1 MTEDDASE
9 CESDSSITN
18 KQRKLIRV
26 FPTADT
32 IRLLKYTIFGIA
44 GSNSTNNE
52 ILGDDLPSRMRTRNK
67 PAKDQPS
74 NKRPKRGGADNNA
87 SDAPTETTKT
97 PNKTEKR
104 KSTRDTPTKGK
115 KRANI
120 DMDTDND
127 GSEEKEK
134 RKRTDVSVI
143 FRAISP
149 CAPFKPMFFV
159 YEFFC
164 RVQPKV

>member
-1 MTEDDASE
+1 MEQEDNSSLTEDDASE

-18 KQRKLIRV
+18 KQRKSSFVRPAWPSD
-26 FPTADT
+26 FQC
-32 IRLLKYTIFGIA
+32 TIFAFA
-44 GSNSTNNE
+44 GSNSTNTE

-74 NKRPKRGGADNNA
+74 NKRPKRGVDNNA
-87 SDAPTETTKT
+87 ADAPPETAKT
-97 PNKTEKR
+97 PNKTADKR

-134 RKRTDVSVI
+134 RKRTDVS
-143 FRAISP
+143 
-149 CAPFKPMFFV
+149 
-159 YEFFC
+159 
-164 RVQPKV
+164 

>member
-1 MTEDDASE
+1 MDDLIFPI
-9 CESDSSITN
+9 CELT
-18 KQRKLIRV
+18 
-26 FPTADT
+26 
-32 IRLLKYTIFGIA
+32 

-74 NKRPKRGGADNNA
+74 NKRPKRGVD
-87 SDAPTETTKT
+87 STMDAPTETAKT
-97 PNKTEKR
+97 PNKTAEKR

-134 RKRTDVSVI
+134 RKRTDVSFKFIFFFHFEFVI
-143 FRAISP
+143 F
-149 CAPFKPMFFV
+149 
-159 YEFFC
+159 
-164 RVQPKV
+164 Q

>member
-1 MTEDDASE
+1 MQVNAKAIQVLQTNNVSHCSIRSILCVIVAY
-9 CESDSSITN
+9 SSSN
-18 KQRKLIRV
+18 NFDCNV
-26 FPTADT
+26 S
-32 IRLLKYTIFGIA
+32 
-44 GSNSTNNE
+44 GSNSTNTE

-74 NKRPKRGGADNNA
+74 NKRPKRGVDNTT
-87 SDAPTETTKT
+87 DAQTETTKT
-97 PNKTEKR
+97 PNKTAEKR

-134 RKRTDVSVI
+134 RKRTDVSVFCLFI
-143 FRAISP
+143 FCFNFIR
-149 CAPFKPMFFV
+149 
-159 YEFFC
+159 
-164 RVQPKV
+164 

>member
-1 MTEDDASE
+1 M
-9 CESDSSITN
+9 
-18 KQRKLIRV
+18 
-26 FPTADT
+26 
-32 IRLLKYTIFGIA
+32 
-44 GSNSTNNE
+44 
-52 ILGDDLPSRMRTRNK
+52 PSRMRTRNK

-74 NKRPKRGGADNNA
+74 NKRPKRGADNNA
-87 SDAPTETTKT
+87 TDAPTETAKT
-97 PNKTEKR
+97 PNKTAEKR

-143 FRAISP
+143 LFTVCFNFIRDSVNA
-149 CAPFKPMFFV
+149 
-159 YEFFC
+159 
-164 RVQPKV
+164 